1 MNASRHFQ
9 MTNID
14 KQHEIV
20 KASLFQFVNTHI
32 TAADLSVV
40 DEIVL
45 NYVISIL
52 EEASED
58 PNFDV
63 DGEYYWMIIIESKL
77 AFNAWSNY
85 LIFHFSCTGFAEMM
99 SAYFPDFSQIETA
112 TVCEWLF
119 RLQNQMS
126 NEKKAENSSSES
138 ASKKWV
144 VHFHYPITDTHHN
157 LSFGHSFFII
167 FVQNFSTVR
176 HNTRI
181 KIAVEINW

>member
-1 MNASRHFQ
+1 

-20 KASLFQFVNTHI
+20 KASLFQFVNIHI

-63 DGEYYWMIIIESKL
+63 E
-77 AFNAWSNY
+77 
-85 LIFHFSCTGFAEMM
+85 GFIEMM
-99 SAYFPDFSQIETA
+99 SAYFPDFSQIATP

-119 RLQNQMS
+119 QLGSEMK
-126 NEKKAENSSSES
+126 NEK
-138 ASKKWV
+138 ASGQTPAKLIEK
-144 VHFHYPITDTHHN
+144 
-157 LSFGHSFFII
+157 
-167 FVQNFSTVR
+167 
-176 HNTRI
+176 
-181 KIAVEINW
+181 

>member
-1 MNASRHFQ
+1 

-63 DGEYYWMIIIESKL
+63 DGELSYTISFSIESHL
-77 AFNAWSNY
+77 EILFR
-85 LIFHFSCTGFAEMM
+85 IGFVEMM
-99 SAYFPDFSQIETA
+99 SAYFADFSQIETA

-126 NEKKAENSSSES
+126 NEKKAENSTTET

-144 VHFHYPITDTHHN
+144 AA
-157 LSFGHSFFII
+157 SS
-167 FVQNFSTVR
+167 
-176 HNTRI
+176 
-181 KIAVEINW
+181 

>member
-1 MNASRHFQ
+1 

-63 DGEYYWMIIIESKL
+63 DGE
-77 AFNAWSNY
+77 F
-85 LIFHFSCTGFAEMM
+85 LIGLSSQSFSDVMLITPFPCTGFAEMM

-126 NEKKAENSSSES
+126 NEKKAEHSTSES

-144 VHFHYPITDTHHN
+144 VVSYPC
-157 LSFGHSFFII
+157 
-167 FVQNFSTVR
+167 VQ
-176 HNTRI
+176 
-181 KIAVEINW
+181 

>member
-1 MNASRHFQ
+1 MIIHLFRFFQ

-63 DGEYYWMIIIESKL
+63 DGE
-77 AFNAWSNY
+77 F
-85 LIFHFSCTGFAEMM
+85 LIGLPNHFTSDVMLILFLLPCTGFAEMM

-126 NEKKAENSSSES
+126 NEKKAEHSTSES
-138 ASKKWV
+138 ASKK
-144 VHFHYPITDTHHN
+144 
-157 LSFGHSFFII
+157 
-167 FVQNFSTVR
+167 
-176 HNTRI
+176 
-181 KIAVEINW
+181 

>member
-1 MNASRHFQ
+1 

-20 KASLFQFVNTHI
+20 KTSLFHFVNTHI

-63 DGEYYWMIIIESKL
+63 EGKLFIDFGFYFIFFMIQSDDFLRFCWDDVRLFSGFLSNWHRKSVRMAVWVGQSDVQWQEKWKYSDSVWEKVNFLLFTCSSK
-77 AFNAWSNY
+77 
-85 LIFHFSCTGFAEMM
+85 H
-99 SAYFPDFSQIETA
+99 
-112 TVCEWLF
+112 
-119 RLQNQMS
+119 
-126 NEKKAENSSSES
+126 
-138 ASKKWV
+138 
-144 VHFHYPITDTHHN
+144 
-157 LSFGHSFFII
+157 
-167 FVQNFSTVR
+167 
-176 HNTRI
+176 
-181 KIAVEINW
+181 